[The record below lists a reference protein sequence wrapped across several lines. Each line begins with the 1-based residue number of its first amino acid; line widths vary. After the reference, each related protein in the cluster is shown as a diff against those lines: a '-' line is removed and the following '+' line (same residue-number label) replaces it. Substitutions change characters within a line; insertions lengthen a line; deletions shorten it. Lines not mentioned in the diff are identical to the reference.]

1 MFGNAVLPVLLHPD
15 LTNDQARRQRESCAP
30 FADQPAVV
38 EPIWRSLAARAEQ
51 MGSAVPLMPETTD
64 EPALHLMVD
73 GRRCTPVSAAQGC
86 YTFLV
91 AGNPSEMRL
100 VSRHAVRPDTAPWV
114 ADSRRLGVQLGA
126 MTIRCGGAVVPVP
139 LDHPLLADGWWEPE
153 WHAATTLR
161 RWTKG
166 DAVVPEMAV
175 GPGPLVLEVV
185 VAATVPYSF
194 QYAAKEAGARR
205 VISMAV

>member
-1 MFGNAVLPVLLHPD
+1 
-15 LTNDQARRQRESCAP
+15 
-30 FADQPAVV
+30 VV
-38 EPIWRSLAARAEQ
+38 EPVWRTLAARAEQ
-51 MGSAVPLMPETTD
+51 MGLVVPPMPETTD

-73 GRRCTPVSAAQGC
+73 GRRCAPVSAAHGC

-91 AGNPSEMRL
+91 AGNPSAVRL
-100 VSRHAVRPDTAPWV
+100 VSRHAVRSNMTPWV

-166 DAVVPEMAV
+166 DAVVPLMEV
-175 GPGPLVLEVV
+175 GPGSLVLEVE
-185 VAATVPYSF
+185 VAATVPYPLPS
-194 QYAAKEAGARR
+194 AAKEAGARR
-205 VISMAV
+205 VTSIAV

>member
-1 MFGNAVLPVLLHPD
+1 
-15 LTNDQARRQRESCAP
+15 
-30 FADQPAVV
+30 
-38 EPIWRSLAARAEQ
+38 
-51 MGSAVPLMPETTD
+51 MPETTD
-64 EPALHLMVD
+64 DPALHLMVD
-73 GRRCTPVSAAQGC
+73 GQRCDPLSGAHGS

-91 AGNPSEMRL
+91 AGNPSEVRL

-114 ADSRRLGVQLGA
+114 ADNRRLGVQLGA

-166 DAVVPEMAV
+166 DAVVPMMDA
-175 GPGPLVLEVV
+175 GPGPVLLEVA
-185 VAATVPYSF
+185 VAATMPYPLPS
-194 QYAAKEAGARR
+194 AAKEAGARH
-205 VISMAV
+205 VISMAA